1 MKPGSP
7 WQPLWRLRIGMRW
20 LRWLSHRQRQT
31 LLMMLLALATGVEF
45 LENIMF
51 VFASSHIVGGLDA
64 DPRSFALV
72 QAAYA
77 VGSMLMILKQQ
88 WLSRRFGYRHYLTGA
103 LLLFMAG
110 TVVAATSHALP
121 QMVVARFIQGI
132 GGGALFTSCRILV
145 NVLFGPAARPRASRI
160 FMLGIFTASTLAPAF
175 AAELIDHGVWQDVF
189 YGVLPFAALA
199 ALGAWLLL
207 PDAEPRADA
216 SGPAL
221 GPLLLFGAA
230 IVTLQAALTEA
241 RFDLFSHPL
250 RLALVAAA
258 GLALLALFLWHQWH
272 HSEPVLHLR
281 ALRQPVYLTGLAMYF
296 VYYMISNLSGYLF
309 PIYAEQALQIPLAT
323 TGWLNSFAA
332 LVSLAGI
339 FVYLQVAPRLTRKQP
354 LMVAG
359 LVLMAATAWW
369 FAQMPPDAGPPAL
382 AWGLIGKGLFGVL
395 VIIPIAGLTFRALS
409 PDAFAHGYRGKNLMR
424 QIASSFASALGAVL
438 LQNRQFA
445 VHDSLLHAVG
455 QRPAESEH
463 WMAAMQAALAARGF
477 DAAQAHQ
484 GALAQL
490 SGLIARQATLI
501 ACEDIYR
508 LIAALALGAAGYMLW
523 QRRLA

>member
-1 MKPGSP
+1 MTTGTP
-7 WQPLWRLRIGMRW
+7 WQPLSRLRVGMRW

-51 VFASSHIVGGLDA
+51 VFASSHIVGGIDA

-88 WLSRRFGYRHYLTGA
+88 WLSRRFGYRYYLTGA

-110 TVVAATSHALP
+110 TLAAATSHTLA
-121 QMVVARFIQGI
+121 QMVAARFVQGL

-145 NVLFGPAARPRASRI
+145 NVLFGPTERPRAARI
-160 FMLGIFTASTLAPAF
+160 FMIGIFTASALGPAF

-199 ALGAWLLL
+199 TLGAWLLL
-207 PDAEPRADA
+207 PDAEPRAGA
-216 SGPAL
+216 GSPAL

-250 RLALVAAA
+250 RLTLVAVA
-258 GLALLALFLWHQWH
+258 GLALLAGFLWHQWH
-272 HSEPVLHLR
+272 HREPVLHVR
-281 ALRQPVYLTGLAMYF
+281 TLRQPVVLAGLAMYF
-296 VYYMISNLSGYLF
+296 VYYLISNLSGYLF
-309 PIYAEQALQIPLAT
+309 PIYAEQALRIPLAT
-323 TGWLNSFAA
+323 TGWLNTFAA

-339 FVYLQVAPRLTRKQP
+339 FVYLRVAPRLPRKKP

-359 LVLMAATAWW
+359 LLLMAAAAWW
-369 FAQMPPDAGPPAL
+369 FSRMPPDAGPPAL
-382 AWGLIGKGLFGVL
+382 AWGLVGKGLFGVL

-409 PDAFAHGYRGKNLMR
+409 GDAFAHGYRSKNLMR

-445 VHDSLLHAVG
+445 VHDSLLHALG
-455 QRPAESEH
+455 QRPAEVQQ
-463 WMAAMQAALAARGF
+463 WMASVQAALAARGF
-477 DAAQAHQ
+477 DMAQAHQ

-490 SGLIARQATLI
+490 AAMVEQQARLI

-508 LIAALALGAAGYMLW
+508 LIAVLALGAAAFMLA